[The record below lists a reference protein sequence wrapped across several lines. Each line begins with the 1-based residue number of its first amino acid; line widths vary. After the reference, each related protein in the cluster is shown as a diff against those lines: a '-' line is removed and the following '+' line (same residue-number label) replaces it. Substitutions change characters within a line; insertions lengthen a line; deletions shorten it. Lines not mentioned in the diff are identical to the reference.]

1 MVDLRKELC
10 FKWETDV
17 SKSQGVKVNY
27 DLQTAWSMQP
37 ECYQTD
43 CNQILYFSTHWI
55 IKEDEELRMTHFLL
69 INCFRQFAAASLLLR
84 DKRERDW
91 HYSQMLEADNVS
103 DMIQIW
109 REVLS
114 WCVRSNKIRKHCI
127 FVASPDDPDGRDGP
141 TGPESPDSP
150 DSYMKMQNPQ
160 SSLGLVISIFKPIHR
175 SRVKGKQYIT
185 TSIILII
192 FLLSVIRMETAKKWK
207 MLSRGKEQKQ
217 RK

>member
-103 DMIQIW
+103 DTIQIW

-114 WCVRSNKIRKHCI
+114 WCVRSKKSENTAFLLQALMTLMAVMDLLALNHQIHQIHIWKCRIRKVH
-127 FVASPDDPDGRDGP
+127 
-141 TGPESPDSP
+141 
-150 DSYMKMQNPQ
+150 
-160 SSLGLVISIFKPIHR
+160 
-175 SRVKGKQYIT
+175 
-185 TSIILII
+185 
-192 FLLSVIRMETAKKWK
+192 SV
-207 MLSRGKEQKQ
+207 
-217 RK
+217 